1 MIEEKSMFNIE
12 FENSE
17 KLIVYPKGELDVY
30 TSPEFK
36 ESVINKYRKD
46 KKNILI
52 DAEELEYI
60 DSTGLGALIF
70 ILNEISED
78 ENKITLINVKSSIK
92 KLFTIT
98 KLDSVFEMRD

>member
-1 MIEEKSMFNIE
+1 MFNIE